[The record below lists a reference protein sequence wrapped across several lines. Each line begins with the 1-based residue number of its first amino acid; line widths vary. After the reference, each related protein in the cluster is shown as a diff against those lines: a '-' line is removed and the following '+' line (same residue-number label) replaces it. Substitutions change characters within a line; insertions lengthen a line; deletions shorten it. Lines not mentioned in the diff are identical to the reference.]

1 MNVRGV
7 LGVTALVAAFL
18 LAGLG
23 ISLAGAAVWKGQLPG
38 EGADSVAAATPAR
51 SVPIATA
58 PSSGAGTGVTQPGN
72 QGRPSPAATPAPVA
86 AGRPAVLELIVCD
99 ASVDCGENP
108 NRREWDAVSAC
119 LRVRGGD
126 NRPLVLAITTEEQ
139 SPAGATR
146 APIVARSDEFRAS
159 ETLTCHAVRVLRG
172 TLRAGDYWMWLL
184 DGATALSQTRF
195 HLGR

>member
-1 MNVRGV
+1 MSVRGV
-7 LGVTALVAAFL
+7 LGVTALIAAFL

-23 ISLAGAAVWKGQLPG
+23 VSLAGAALWKGALPG
-38 EGADSVAAATPAR
+38 EGPKTVAAATPVR

-58 PSSGAGTGVTQPGN
+58 PAAGATTGTGQPAS
-72 QGRPSPAATPAPVA
+72 QGRPGAGATPAPAARAAVA
-86 AGRPAVLELIVCD
+86 ELVVCD

-119 LRVRGGD
+119 VRVQGGD
-126 NRPLVLAITTEEQ
+126 NRPLVLAITTEGT

-146 APIVARSDEFRAS
+146 TPIVARSDEFQAGAP
-159 ETLTCHAVRVLRG
+159 LTCHAVRVLRG
-172 TLRAGDYWMWLL
+172 TLPAGDYWMWLL
-184 DGATALSQTRF
+184 DGSNVLTQKRF